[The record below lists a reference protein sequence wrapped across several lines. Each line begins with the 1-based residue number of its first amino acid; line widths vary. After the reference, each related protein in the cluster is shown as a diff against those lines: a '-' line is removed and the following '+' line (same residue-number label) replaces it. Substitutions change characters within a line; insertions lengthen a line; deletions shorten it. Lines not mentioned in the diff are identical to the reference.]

1 MPSTDIIGGIDT
13 ILAKAKSNGFSS
25 QFDMDFEVNSLIKS
39 AHDGHLA
46 FQLCSQS
53 IFTYG
58 IDLPLVSISTDGL
71 ALPEV
76 YTLSMYNL
84 CGYQCF
90 Y

>member
-25 QFDMDFEVNSLIKS
+25 QFDMDFEINNLIKS

-53 IFTYG
+53 IFAYG

-71 ALPEV
+71 ALPQV
-76 YTLSMYNL
+76 YTLGMSGL
-84 CGYQCF
+84 CRCQ
-90 Y
+90 

>member
-1 MPSTDIIGGIDT
+1 MPSTDIMGGIDT

-71 ALPEV
+71 ALPQV
-76 YTLSMYNL
+76 YTLSMPSFNR
-84 CGYQCF
+84 YQ
-90 Y
+90 